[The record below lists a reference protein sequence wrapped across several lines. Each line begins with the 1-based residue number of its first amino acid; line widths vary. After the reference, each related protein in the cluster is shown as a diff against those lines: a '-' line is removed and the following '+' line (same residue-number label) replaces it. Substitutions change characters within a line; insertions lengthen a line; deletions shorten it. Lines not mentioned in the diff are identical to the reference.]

1 MKSQE
6 DSKNLKKV
14 VGLAAADL
22 VKDGMTVGIGTGST
36 AAFFIEE
43 LGRRVKEG
51 LIIRGVPTSYQAKL
65 MCYKYGIPLLDPS
78 LVDRLDIAI
87 DGADEID
94 YSLNA
99 IKGGGA
105 ANTIEKIVAAMADE
119 FVIIADH
126 SKLVERL
133 AVSFPVPVEV
143 IPAALGLVMRKVKE
157 IGARPELRMAVR
169 KAGPVVTD
177 NGNFM
182 VDLYFD
188 EAPDVYWLNR
198 VLKSIPGVVETGLFL
213 GMAHKALIAWED
225 GVEVML
231 AAQKG

>member
-1 MKSQE
+1 MKAQE
-6 DSKNLKKV
+6 ESKNLKKI

-36 AAFFIEE
+36 VAFFIEE
-43 LGRRVKEG
+43 LGRRVKQG
-51 LIIRGVPTSYQAKL
+51 LSIRGVPTSYQAKL
-65 MCYKYGIPLLDPS
+65 MCYKHGIPLLDPS

-105 ANTIEKIVAAMADE
+105 ANTMEKVIASMADE
-119 FVIIADH
+119 FVIIVDH

-143 IPAALGLVMRKVKE
+143 IPAALGLVMRKVRE

-182 VDLYFD
+182 LDLYFD

-198 VLKSIPGVVETGLFL
+198 MLKSIPGVVETGLFL
-213 GMAHKALIAWED
+213 GIAHKALVAWED

-231 AAQKG
+231 AGQKG

>member
-1 MKSQE
+1 MKAQGE
-6 DSKNLKKV
+6 DKNLKKI

-43 LGRRVKEG
+43 LGRRIRDG
-51 LIIRGVPTSYQAKL
+51 LSIRGVPTSYQAKL
-65 MCYKYGIPLLDPS
+65 MCHKHGIPLLDPS

-87 DGADEID
+87 DCADEID

-105 ANTIEKIVAAMADE
+105 ANTMEKVIAAMADE
-119 FVIIADH
+119 FVIIVDH
-126 SKLVERL
+126 SKLVEKL
-133 AVSFPVPVEV
+133 AVSFPVPLEV
-143 IPAALGLVMRKVKE
+143 VPAALSFVMRRVRE
-157 IGARPELRMAVR
+157 IGSRPELRMAVK

-188 EAPDVYWLNR
+188 EAPDVYRLDR
-198 VLKSIPGVVETGLFL
+198 MLKSIPGIVENGLFL
-213 GMAHKALIAWED
+213 GMAHKALVAWED

-231 AAQKG
+231 AGPKD

>member
-1 MKSQE
+1 MKAQE
-6 DSKNLKKV
+6 ESKNLKKI

-36 AAFFIEE
+36 VAFFIEE
-43 LGRRVKEG
+43 LGRRVRQG
-51 LIIRGVPTSYQAKL
+51 LSIRGVPTSYQAKL
-65 MCYKYGIPLLDPS
+65 MCYQHGIPLLDPS

-105 ANTIEKIVAAMADE
+105 ANTMEKVIATMADE
-119 FVIIADH
+119 FVIIVDH
-126 SKLVERL
+126 SKLVEKL

-143 IPAALGLVMRKVKE
+143 IPAALGLVMRKVRE

-177 NGNFM
+177 NGNFV

-188 EAPDVYWLNR
+188 EAPDVYRLNR

-213 GMAHKALIAWED
+213 GMAHKALVAWED

-231 AAQKG
+231 ASQKD

>member
-1 MKSQE
+1 MKSE
-6 DSKNLKKV
+6 NEGKDLKKM

-43 LGRRVKEG
+43 LGRRVKQG
-51 LIIRGVPTSYQAKL
+51 LNIRGVPTSYQARL
-65 MCYKYGIPLLDPS
+65 RCYQYGIPLIDAS

-105 ANTIEKIVAAMADE
+105 ANTIEKIIAAMADE
-119 FVIIADH
+119 FVIIVDH
-126 SKLVERL
+126 SKLVEKL
-133 AVSFPVPVEV
+133 AVTFPVPVEV
-143 IPAALGLVMRKVKE
+143 IPAALGLVMRKVRE
-157 IGARPELRMAVR
+157 LGCRPELRMAVR
-169 KAGPVVTD
+169 KDGPVVTD

-188 EAPDVYWLNR
+188 EAPDVYRLNR
-198 VLKSIPGVVETGLFL
+198 MLKSIPGIVETGLFL
-213 GMAHKALIAWED
+213 GMAHKALVGWED

-231 AAQKG
+231 AGGKG

>member
-1 MKSQE
+1 MTTQNE
-6 DSKNLKKV
+6 SKNLKKI

-43 LGRRVKEG
+43 LGRRVREG
-51 LIIRGVPTSYQAKL
+51 LTIRGVPTSYQAKL
-65 MCYKYGIPLLDPS
+65 MCHEHGIPLFDPS
-78 LVDRLDIAI
+78 LVDKLDIAI

-105 ANTIEKIVAAMADE
+105 ANTMEKIIATMADE
-119 FVIIADH
+119 FVIIVDH
-126 SKLVERL
+126 SKLVEKL
-133 AVSFPVPVEV
+133 AVCYPVPIEV
-143 IPAALGLVMRKVKE
+143 IPAALSFVIRKARE
-157 IGARPELRMAVR
+157 IGCRPELRIGVK

-177 NGNFM
+177 NGNFI

-188 EAPDVYWLNR
+188 EAPDVYQLNSI
-198 VLKSIPGVVETGLFL
+198 LKSIPGVVETGLFL
-213 GMAHKALIAWED
+213 GMAHKALVAWED

-231 AAQKG
+231 AGQKD